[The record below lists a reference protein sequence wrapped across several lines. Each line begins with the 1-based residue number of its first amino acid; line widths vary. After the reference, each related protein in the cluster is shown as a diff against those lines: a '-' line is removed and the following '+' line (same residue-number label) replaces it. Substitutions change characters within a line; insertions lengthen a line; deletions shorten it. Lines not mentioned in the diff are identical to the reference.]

1 MTNIKNSVNWKK
13 EVMAYALIIV
23 GSALFAIAD
32 VMFVN
37 PYNLAPGGTFGLSN
51 VFNALH
57 PWGITY
63 YNLCMEI
70 PLLIIGFVVLG
81 PRFGVKTIVSI
92 ICMNLF
98 TLLMEK
104 VIWGYDPVIHNGI
117 VDAVYNGRVADLV
130 VIPGQELVQGATLRC
145 FVPDYV
151 LNTLVS
157 GIIYGVAI
165 GLIFRSGATSGGS
178 DIISMIIH
186 KYTKISLG
194 TLVMIVDGCITLT
207 TFVAFGEIRL
217 PIYSLV
223 IIFIEG
229 KIIDLVVDGMKSY
242 KTMFIVT
249 DEMEAVRD
257 YIIND
262 LKRGGT
268 YLSGKGLFQ
277 GAERQMIYVT
287 LDRAD
292 MVKLRSSIRR
302 IDPNAFVNIMESS
315 EILGKGFKALPEE

>member
-1 MTNIKNSVNWKK
+1 MKTFDIKTGWKK
-13 EVMAYALIIV
+13 EVVAYALIVV

-37 PYNLAPGGTFGLSN
+37 PYHMAPGGTFGLSN

-70 PLLIIGFVVLG
+70 PLLIIGFIILG

-98 TLLMEK
+98 TYLMEK
-104 VIWGYDPVIHNGI
+104 HIWGYDPVIHEGI
-117 VDAVYNGRVADLV
+117 MQHIYSREMTDLV
-130 VIPGQELVQGATLRC
+130 AIPGQELMEGAMLRC

-157 GIIYGVAI
+157 GVIYGVAI

-178 DIISMIIH
+178 DIISMILH

-194 TLVMIVDGCITLT
+194 TLVMIVDGPITLT
-207 TFVAFGEIRL
+207 TFVAFGQIKL

-223 IIFIEG
+223 IICIEG
-229 KIIDLVVDGMKSY
+229 KLIDLVVDGMKGY
-242 KTMFIVT
+242 KTVLIVT
-249 DEMEAVRD
+249 TNAEAVRA
-257 YIIND
+257 YLLED
-262 LKRGGT
+262 LHQEGT
-268 YLSGKGLFQ
+268 LMEGHSLIR
-277 GAERQMIYVT
+277 GAEKQVVYVA
-287 LDRAD
+287 LNRAD
-292 MVKLRSSIRR
+292 MVKLKTNLHK
-302 IDPNAFVNIMESS
+302 IDPSAFLNIMEST
-315 EILGKGFKALPEE
+315 ELYGAKFGQLPKE